1 MGQMFIQTAVEIIA
15 ENIIGWI
22 VSVVVILIGAFGVW
36 ALKKIGKRAGLE
48 GISIATDEVIKMATI
63 TIGELQQTIVN
74 DLKAN
79 AADGKLTK
87 EEIVMLGEKLV
98 EKTLEKMSQP
108 VYNLLNAAGT
118 DIIALIKGA
127 GEDWINSLKNN
138 EE

>member
-22 VSVVVILIGAFGVW
+22 VSVVVILIGSFGVW
-36 ALKKIGKRAGLE
+36 ALKKIGKREGLE

-63 TIGELQQTIVN
+63 TIGELQQTIVD

-87 EEIVMLGEKLV
+87 EEIAMLGEKLV

-108 VYNLLNAAGT
+108 VYDLLDAVGT

-127 GEDWINSLKNN
+127 GEDWINSLKNA
-138 EE
+138 E

>member
-22 VSVVVILIGAFGVW
+22 FAVVAIVLGAFGVW
-36 ALKKIGKRAGLE
+36 VLKKVGKREGLE
-48 GISIATDEVIKMATI
+48 GISTATDEVIKMAII

-127 GEDWINSLKNN
+127 GEDWINSLKN

>member
-22 VSVVVILIGAFGVW
+22 FSVAIILIGAFGVW

-48 GISIATDEVIKMATI
+48 GISIATDEVIKIAII

-127 GEDWINSLKNN
+127 GEDWINSLKN

>member
-1 MGQMFIQTAVEIIA
+1 MEQMFIQTAVEIIA

-22 VSVVVILIGAFGVW
+22 FAVVAIVLGAFGVW
-36 ALKKIGKRAGLE
+36 VLKKVGKREGLE
-48 GISIATDEVIKMATI
+48 GISTATDEVIKMATI

-127 GEDWINSLKNN
+127 GEDWINSLKNA
-138 EE
+138 E

>member
-22 VSVVVILIGAFGVW
+22 FSIVVILIGAFGVW

-48 GISIATDEVIKMATI
+48 GISIATDEVIKMAII
-63 TIGELQQTIVN
+63 TTGELQQTIVN

-87 EEIVMLGEKLV
+87 EEIAMLGEKLIG
-98 EKTLEKMSQP
+98 KTLEKMSQP

-127 GEDWINSLKNN
+127 GEDWINSLKNA
-138 EE
+138 E

>member
-1 MGQMFIQTAVEIIA
+1 MGQMFIQTAVEIIT
-15 ENIIGWI
+15 ENVIGWI
-22 VSVVVILIGAFGVW
+22 VSIVVILIGAFGVW
-36 ALKKIGKRAGLE
+36 ALKKIGKREGLE

-127 GEDWINSLKNN
+127 GEDWINSLKNA
-138 EE
+138 E

>member
-15 ENIIGWI
+15 ENVIGWI
-22 VSVVVILIGAFGVW
+22 VSIVVILIGAFGVW
-36 ALKKIGKRAGLE
+36 ALKKIGKREGLE

-87 EEIVMLGEKLV
+87 EEVVMLGEKLV

-127 GEDWINSLKNN
+127 GEDWINSLKNA
-138 EE
+138 E

>member
-36 ALKKIGKRAGLE
+36 ALKKIGKREGLE

-87 EEIVMLGEKLV
+87 EEIVMLSEKLV

-127 GEDWINSLKNN
+127 GEDWINSLKN

>member
-22 VSVVVILIGAFGVW
+22 FAVVAIVLGAFGVW
-36 ALKKIGKRAGLE
+36 VLKKVGKREGLE
-48 GISIATDEVIKMATI
+48 GISTATDEVIKMATI

-87 EEIVMLGEKLV
+87 EEIAMLGEKLI

-127 GEDWINSLKNN
+127 GEDWINSLKNA
-138 EE
+138 E

>member
-1 MGQMFIQTAVEIIA
+1 MGQMFIQTAAEIIA

-22 VSVVVILIGAFGVW
+22 FAVVAIVLGAFGVW
-36 ALKKIGKRAGLE
+36 VLKKVGKREGLE
-48 GISIATDEVIKMATI
+48 GISTATDEVIKMAII
-63 TIGELQQTIVN
+63 TVGELQQTIVN

-127 GEDWINSLKNN
+127 GEDWINSLKNA
-138 EE
+138 E

>member
-1 MGQMFIQTAVEIIA
+1 MEQMFIQTAVEIIA
-15 ENIIGWI
+15 ENIISWI

-48 GISIATDEVIKMATI
+48 GISIATDEVIKMAII
-63 TIGELQQTIVN
+63 TTGELQQTIVN

-87 EEIVMLGEKLV
+87 EEIVMLGEKLIG
-98 EKTLEKMSQP
+98 KTLEKMSQP

-127 GEDWINSLKNN
+127 GEDWINSLKN

>member
-22 VSVVVILIGAFGVW
+22 VSIVVILIGAFGVW

-63 TIGELQQTIVN
+63 TVGELQQTIVN

-87 EEIVMLGEKLV
+87 EEIVMLGEKLIG
-98 EKTLEKMSQP
+98 KTLEKMSQP

-127 GEDWINSLKNN
+127 GEDWINSLKN

>member
-1 MGQMFIQTAVEIIA
+1 MEQMFIQTAVEIIA

-22 VSVVVILIGAFGVW
+22 FAAVAIVLGAFGVW
-36 ALKKIGKRAGLE
+36 VLKKVGKREGLE
-48 GISIATDEVIKMATI
+48 GISTATDEVIKMATI

-87 EEIVMLGEKLV
+87 EEIAMLGEKLV

-127 GEDWINSLKNN
+127 GEDWINSLKNA
-138 EE
+138 E

>member
-22 VSVVVILIGAFGVW
+22 VSIVVILIGAFGVW
-36 ALKKIGKRAGLE
+36 ALKKIGKREGLE

-127 GEDWINSLKNN
+127 GEDWINSLKN

>member
-22 VSVVVILIGAFGVW
+22 ITAVVILIGAFGVW

-87 EEIVMLGEKLV
+87 EEIDMLGEKLV

-127 GEDWINSLKNN
+127 GEDWINSLKN

>member
-1 MGQMFIQTAVEIIA
+1 MEQMFIQTAVEIIA

-22 VSVVVILIGAFGVW
+22 FSIVVILIGAFGVW

-63 TIGELQQTIVN
+63 TVGELQETIVN

-127 GEDWINSLKNN
+127 GEDWINSLKNG
-138 EE
+138 E

>member
-22 VSVVVILIGAFGVW
+22 VSIVVILIGAFGVW

-48 GISIATDEVIKMATI
+48 GISTATDEVIKMAII
-63 TIGELQQTIVN
+63 TVGELQQTIVN

-87 EEIVMLGEKLV
+87 EEIIMLSEKLV

-127 GEDWINSLKNN
+127 GEDWINSLKS

>member
-1 MGQMFIQTAVEIIA
+1 MEQMFIQTAVEIIA

-22 VSVVVILIGAFGVW
+22 FAAIAIVLGAFGVW
-36 ALKKIGKRAGLE
+36 VLKKVGKREGLE
-48 GISIATDEVIKMATI
+48 GISTATDEVIKMATI

-127 GEDWINSLKNN
+127 GEDWINSLKNA
-138 EE
+138 E

>member
-1 MGQMFIQTAVEIIA
+1 MGQMFIKTAVEIIA
-15 ENIIGWI
+15 ENVIGWI
-22 VSVVVILIGAFGVW
+22 VSIVVILIGAFGVW
-36 ALKKIGKRAGLE
+36 ALKKIGKREGLE

-127 GEDWINSLKNN
+127 GEDWINSLKN

>member
-22 VSVVVILIGAFGVW
+22 FSIVVILIGAFGVW

-63 TIGELQQTIVN
+63 TVGELQETIVN

-127 GEDWINSLKNN
+127 GEDWINSLKNA
-138 EE
+138 E

>member
-22 VSVVVILIGAFGVW
+22 VSIVVILIGAFGVW

-87 EEIVMLGEKLV
+87 EEIIMLSEKLV

-127 GEDWINSLKNN
+127 GEDWINSLKN

>member
-36 ALKKIGKRAGLE
+36 ALKKIGKREGLE

-98 EKTLEKMSQP
+98 EKTLEKMCQP

-127 GEDWINSLKNN
+127 GEDWINSLKN

>member
-15 ENIIGWI
+15 ENVIGWI
-22 VSVVVILIGAFGVW
+22 VSIVVILIGAFGVW

-127 GEDWINSLKNN
+127 GEDWINSLKN

>member
-22 VSVVVILIGAFGVW
+22 FSIVIILIGAFGVW

-127 GEDWINSLKNN
+127 GEDWINSLKN

>member
-1 MGQMFIQTAVEIIA
+1 MGQMFIQTAVEIVA
-15 ENIIGWI
+15 ENVIGWI
-22 VSVVVILIGAFGVW
+22 VSIVVILIGAFGVW
-36 ALKKIGKRAGLE
+36 ALKKIGKREGLE

-118 DIIALIKGA
+118 DIIALSKGA
-127 GEDWINSLKNN
+127 GEDWINSLKNA
-138 EE
+138 E

>member
-1 MGQMFIQTAVEIIA
+1 MEQMFIQTAVEIIA

-22 VSVVVILIGAFGVW
+22 FSIVVILIGAFGVW

-63 TIGELQQTIVN
+63 TVGELQETIVN

-127 GEDWINSLKNN
+127 GEDWINSLKNA
-138 EE
+138 E

>member
-36 ALKKIGKRAGLE
+36 ALKKIGKREGLE

-127 GEDWINSLKNN
+127 GEDWINSLKN

>member
-36 ALKKIGKRAGLE
+36 ALKKIGKREGLE
-48 GISIATDEVIKMATI
+48 GISIATDEVIKMAII

-87 EEIVMLGEKLV
+87 EEIIMLSEKLV

-127 GEDWINSLKNN
+127 GEDWINSLKNA
-138 EE
+138 E

>member
-22 VSVVVILIGAFGVW
+22 VSIVVILIGAFGVW

-63 TIGELQQTIVN
+63 TIGELQQTIVD

-87 EEIVMLGEKLV
+87 EEIAMLGEKLI

-127 GEDWINSLKNN
+127 GEDWINSLKN

>member
-1 MGQMFIQTAVEIIA
+1 MEQMFIQTAVEIIA

-22 VSVVVILIGAFGVW
+22 VSIVVILIGAFGVW
-36 ALKKIGKRAGLE
+36 ALKKIGKREGLE

-127 GEDWINSLKNN
+127 GEDWINSLKN

>member
-22 VSVVVILIGAFGVW
+22 VSIVVILIGAFGVW
-36 ALKKIGKRAGLE
+36 ALKKIGKREGLE

-63 TIGELQQTIVN
+63 TIGELQQTIVD

-127 GEDWINSLKNN
+127 GEDWINSLKNA
-138 EE
+138 E

>member
-1 MGQMFIQTAVEIIA
+1 MEQMFIQTAVEIIA

-22 VSVVVILIGAFGVW
+22 VSIVVILIGAFGVW
-36 ALKKIGKRAGLE
+36 ALKKIGKREGLE

-63 TIGELQQTIVN
+63 TVGELQQTIVN

-87 EEIVMLGEKLV
+87 EEIVMLGEKLI

-127 GEDWINSLKNN
+127 GEDWINSLKN

>member
-15 ENIIGWI
+15 ENVIGWI
-22 VSVVVILIGAFGVW
+22 VSIVVILIGAFGVW

-87 EEIVMLGEKLV
+87 EEIAMLGEKLIG
-98 EKTLEKMSQP
+98 KTLEKMSQP

-127 GEDWINSLKNN
+127 GEDWINSLKNA
-138 EE
+138 E